1 MNVIAGI
8 VTFNPNIDKLK
19 ENLSSVISQVDEIV
33 IADNGSA
40 NVVEIEKLID
50 KYDGLQLINNKK
62 NLGIA
67 AALNQL
73 CHYGKEKGY
82 QWILTLDQDSVCP
95 HDMLEHLVSSIKPN
109 TAIVAPNIIYRNNAE
124 YAEQGE
130 SGAYEVAWV
139 ITSASLTNLNVWE
152 HIGGFDEA
160 LFIDGVDKDFCF
172 RARLA
177 GYVILKCYDTILLH
191 ELGNLKC
198 IKVFG
203 KVIYVTH
210 HSAGRKYYMARN
222 AIYLDKKYG
231 TREAFRSIIKLV
243 TKTVLF
249 EKQKIDKSF
258 QILGGVVD
266 GMKMKPVRLMKK

>member
-19 ENLSSVISQVDEIV
+19 ENLSSVISQVDKIV

-50 KYDGLQLINNKK
+50 KYDGLQVINNKK

-67 AALNQL
+67 TALNQL
-73 CHYGKEKGY
+73 CHYGEENGY

-95 HDMLEHLVSSIKPN
+95 HDLLEHLEVGIKPN
-109 TAIVAPNIIYRNNAE
+109 TAIIAPNILYRNNVK
-124 YAEQGE
+124 YAERGKT
-130 SGAYEVAWV
+130 GVYEVDWV
-139 ITSASLTNLNVWE
+139 ITSASLTNLNAWKQ
-152 HIGGFDEA
+152 INGFDET

-172 RARLA
+172 RARIA
-177 GYVILKCYDTILLH
+177 GYVILKCYDVNLLH

-198 IKVFG
+198 IKIFG

-210 HSAGRKYYMARN
+210 HSARRKYYMARN
-222 AIYLDKKYG
+222 VIYLDKKFG
-231 TREAFRSIIKLV
+231 TREAFRSIIKLIA
-243 TKTVLF
+243 KTVVF
-249 EKQKIDKSF
+249 ERQKLDKTN
-258 QILGGVVD
+258 QILGGVKD
-266 GMKMKPVRLMKK
+266 GLKMKPICLMKK